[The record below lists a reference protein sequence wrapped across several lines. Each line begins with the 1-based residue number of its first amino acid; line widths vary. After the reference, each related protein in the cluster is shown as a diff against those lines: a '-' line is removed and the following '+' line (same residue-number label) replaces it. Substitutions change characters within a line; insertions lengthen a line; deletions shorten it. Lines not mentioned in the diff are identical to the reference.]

1 MPIAAEGLVAGE
13 VKVTIP
19 LEEVAA
25 PERFRAPEWHSLRL
39 FGRGRHPGTF
49 DGGATM
55 RDKL

>member
-1 MPIAAEGLVAGE
+1 MPIAAEGLVASD
-13 VKVTIP
+13 VKVSAP
-19 LEEVAA
+19 QEEVAS

-49 DGGATM
+49 DLGATL